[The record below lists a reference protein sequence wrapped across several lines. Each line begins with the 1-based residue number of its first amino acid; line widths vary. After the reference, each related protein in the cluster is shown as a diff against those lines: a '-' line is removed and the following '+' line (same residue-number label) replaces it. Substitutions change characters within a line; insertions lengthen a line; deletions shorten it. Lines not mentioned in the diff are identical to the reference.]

1 MMNFNADLTPA
12 DALAHVFEN
21 NRNRPWVFVRPL
33 GNWGDHL
40 IFAGA
45 EYLAT
50 SIGLKW
56 VSCETAEFESFQTT
70 SDHCVYLQGG
80 GGYNSWGSGRAFVN
94 LELAVARPVH
104 MVVQG
109 PMSTEGDLQWL
120 ATRMRNALS
129 TVRCRNTL
137 IFAREQTTLK
147 ILHSLALTEF
157 GVTVCSGQDTALEL
171 NTTRLLEIARLPT
184 LPEAKYELVVL
195 REDNE
200 QPTAL
205 FTGDTPIIRALRS
218 DAIAIDPA
226 YVASSFSHWVKIHL
240 LARSITTNRLHSSI
254 VGLIAGKPVT
264 MGPGSYHKNQSVWSS
279 SLRHRGVKWVDKIEH
294 PSDPL
299 WRVLPQWMR
308 DSYKIR
314 QLRLLYHGV
323 PLS

>member
-1 MMNFNADLTPA
+1 MNFNADLTPA

-94 LELAVARPVH
+94 LELALARPVH

-120 ATRMRNALS
+120 ATRMRSAFS
-129 TVRCRNTL
+129 ATRCRNTL
-137 IFAREQTTLK
+137 VFAREETTLA
-147 ILHSLALTEF
+147 ILNSLALTDF
-157 GVTVCSGQDTALEL
+157 GVTVCRGRDTALEL
-171 NTTRLLEIARLPT
+171 NVAHLLEIARLSII
-184 LPEAKYELVVL
+184 PEAKYDLLVL

-200 QPTAL
+200 QPAARSKVDTAAVRR
-205 FTGDTPIIRALRS
+205 PHSA
-218 DAIAIDPA
+218 AIALDPA

-254 VGLIAGKPVT
+254 AGVIAGKPVT
-264 MGPGSYHKNQSVWSS
+264 IGPGSYHKNQSVWNS
-279 SLRHRGVKWVDKIEH
+279 SLREQGVQWVDKIEQ
-294 PSDPL
+294 PPEKL
-299 WRVLPQWMR
+299 WHSLPQWIR

-314 QLRLLYHGV
+314 QLRLLYYGV

>member
-1 MMNFNADLTPA
+1 MPGMTLTQ
-12 DALAHVFEN
+12 VFER
-21 NRNRPWVFVRPL
+21 NRDRPWVFLRPL

-50 SIGLKW
+50 SIGLDW
-56 VSCETAEFESFQTT
+56 VSCETAEFESFQST

-94 LELAVARPVH
+94 LALALARPVH
-104 MVVQG
+104 TVVQG
-109 PMSTEGDLQWL
+109 PMSTEGDFQWL
-120 ATRMRNALS
+120 ATRMRSALS
-129 TVRCRNTL
+129 TVRCKNTL
-137 IFAREQTTLK
+137 MFAREETTLK
-147 ILHSLALTEF
+147 ILHGLALTDF
-157 GVTVCSGQDTALEL
+157 GVTVYIGHDTALKL
-171 NTTRLLEIARLPT
+171 STTRLLEIARLPT
-184 LPEAKYELVVL
+184 MPEAKYDLVVL

-205 FTGDTPIIRALRS
+205 LTGDTPIVRTLLS
-218 DAIAIDPA
+218 GAIAIDPA

-240 LARSITTNRLHSSI
+240 MARSITTNRLHSSI
-254 VGLIAGKPVT
+254 VGMIAGKPVT
-264 MGPGSYHKNQSVWSS
+264 IAPGSYHKNQSVYTF